1 MSNINM
7 SNEDLAY
14 SILEIKYIK
23 AMGREVSIDQR
34 PNKDLYPSDWFSIG
48 NTIKKMKILAEAI
61 EKKCLIIDTKGYAE
75 IEEGV
80 KTEKK
85 DQDER

>member
-23 AMGREVSIDQR
+23 AMGREVSIDPR
-34 PNKDLYPSDWFSIG
+34 TNKDLYPIRLVF
-48 NTIKKMKILAEAI
+48 
-61 EKKCLIIDTKGYAE
+61 YR
-75 IEEGV
+75 
-80 KTEKK
+80 KTQLK
-85 DQDER
+85 R

>member
-7 SNEDLAY
+7 SNKDLAY

-23 AMGREVSIDQR
+23 TMGREVSIDPRVNQ
-34 PNKDLYPSDWFSIG
+34 DLYPTGWYSIE
-48 NTIKKMKILAEAI
+48 NTTKKMKILTEAI

-80 KTEKK
+80 KSDNKSK
-85 DQDER
+85 NER